1 MLRWIPNWRTSF
13 KSVPI
18 VFVLKK
24 IKELNNYKDL
34 LVENELKQ
42 HESLLIFFPV
52 DSQHELIH
60 YFKEASERLIREF

>member
-13 KSVPI
+13 KSVPV
-18 VFVLKK
+18 VFVLKE

-52 DSQHELIH
+52 DS
-60 YFKEASERLIREF
+60 